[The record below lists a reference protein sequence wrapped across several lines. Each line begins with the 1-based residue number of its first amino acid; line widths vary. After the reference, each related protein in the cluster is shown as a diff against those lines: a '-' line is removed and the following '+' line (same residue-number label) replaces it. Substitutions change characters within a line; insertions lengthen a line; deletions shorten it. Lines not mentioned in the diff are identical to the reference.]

1 MKKFKYHI
9 IIISSLSTHAQTTIS
24 TELNY
29 RDCIGGIGICGGV
42 EAIGS
47 RSVNNKT
54 QTFYL
59 VLNQD
64 KLNAEEVESVLK
76 ENEPIQYQVKT
87 DWVLD
92 TQTIAEHNLEPS
104 TPVIKAGFYPIERI
118 DGQLKILFTLMPL
131 TAEKVNKK

>member
-1 MKKFKYHI
+1 MKNFI
-9 IIISSLSTHAQTTIS
+9 TLTILLLQTFSMAQTTLS
-24 TELNY
+24 SNLFG
-29 RDCIGGIGICGGV
+29 RDCIGGNGLCGGV
-42 EAIGS
+42 EPIGAKS
-47 RSVNNKT
+47 ANNKT

-64 KLNAEEVESVLK
+64 KLAAKELESVLK
-76 ENEPIQYQVKT
+76 ENEPLQYQVKT

-92 TQTIAEHNLEPS
+92 SQTIAEHNLKPS
-104 TPVIKAGFYPIERI
+104 KPVIKAGFYPIERI